1 MDTSFIALV
10 KADDIQKE
18 LNTSNSESDRP
29 LPREKIKKVIGLI
42 KYELGKDIKKEFVEL
57 RAKTYS
63 YIKRK
68 NDKHKKAKETK
79 NVS

>member
-1 MDTSFIALV
+1 MIFRKNLTFQI
-10 KADDIQKE
+10 
-18 LNTSNSESDRP
+18 LNQTDHCLEK
-29 LPREKIKKVIGLI
+29 KIKKVIGLI
-42 KYELGKDIKKEFVEL
+42 KYELGKDITKEFVEL